1 MIAKKIKLDEE
12 QQVRGFLAIL
22 KLIHVP
28 LQAIAMEV
36 VTPENVVEDYLALL
50 LEDVECLR

>member
-1 MIAKKIKLDEE
+1 MEESSASSTSEENISIMDKIAKKIKLDEE

-28 LQAIAMEV
+28 LQV
-36 VTPENVVEDYLALL
+36 VTP
-50 LEDVECLR
+50 